1 VDDKKKL
8 KVINLI
14 GAPGAGKS
22 TIMGDL
28 FALLKRDVHQ
38 VEMVPEHAKDLV
50 WWERHKELEDQL
62 NVTGIQHHRLF
73 MLRDKV
79 DIVVTDSPIVLGLM
93 YMPSWLPKKP
103 FQEVIQAHLALYDN
117 TWVYVNRAKV
127 FDPRGRM
134 QTADEAAQV
143 DSDLKLLLTD
153 MGIRPYFVA
162 GREGANAVIRAHL
175 EDSGWLEP
183 NPYKAILSST
193 DS

>member
-1 VDDKKKL
+1 MDDKKKL
-8 KVINLI
+8 KVINLV

-28 FALLKRDVHQ
+28 FALLKRDGHQ

-62 NVTGIQHHRLF
+62 NVTGVQHHRLF

-79 DIVVTDSPIVLGLM
+79 DIVVTDSPILLGLM
-93 YMPSWLPKKP
+93 YMPSWLPKAP
-103 FQEVIQAHLALYDN
+103 FQEVIKAHLNLYDN
-117 TWVYVNRAKV
+117 TWIYVNRAKA

-134 QTADEAAQV
+134 QTEAEANQV
-143 DSDLKLLLTD
+143 DNDLRQLLTEMD
-153 MGIRPYFVA
+153 ISPYFVA
-162 GREGANAVIRAHL
+162 GREGANQVIRAHL
-175 EDSGWLEP
+175 EDSGWLEY
-183 NPYKAILSST
+183 NPYKEILISQ